1 MFADHINYS
10 AINQSA
16 DRTVQENH
24 RYVDHHRPRSDRS
37 AANRQAFA
45 PAQLLIATALTGSFL
60 ALVLFGHYRQ
70 EHRNPPMRQPL
81 TVAAQ
86 ELTEGFNRFLPIV
99 TGTAGKVMEALPDA
113 IDQSLQEQDSTDG
126 QVPDVDEPAGPPA
139 TISKTVSLGRGDT
152 LLKLMTGAGA
162 DLGESHDAI
171 EALRSL
177 VNPRRLQLGQEII
190 LTFERDEDDGL
201 RLAGLDLAPSAERTV
216 VVRRQDDGGF
226 SADETALTLTPHLV
240 RAGGTIDD
248 SLFMTAQRAGIPANV
263 MIEMIR
269 LFSYDVD
276 FQREVQPGDSFEVY
290 FERLLDGNGK
300 AVKDGRI
307 LSASM
312 TLSGQQIHYY
322 RYQPSDDN
330 QPDYFNAK
338 GQSVRKALLRTPV
351 DGARLTSGFGR
362 RVNPILGYSMMHK
375 GVDFGAPIGT
385 PVMAAGDGVVS
396 MAGWNGA
403 YGKFVLLRHNDNYST
418 AYAHLSS
425 FGKIRQGQHVRQGE
439 VIGYI
444 GTTGRSTG
452 PHLHYE
458 VRVHDKQVN
467 PLSVRLPTGRKL
479 DGKEL
484 KRFLNAIGVL
494 DQQIAQSPMQTRLAQ
509 SDN

>member
-1 MFADHINYS
+1 MPKKQPYTDQPNARS
-10 AINQSA
+10 GRPA
-16 DRTVQENH
+16 RT
-24 RYVDHHRPRSDRS
+24 
-37 AANRQAFA
+37 RQALI
-45 PAQLLIATALTGSFL
+45 PAQLLLATALTGSVMAI
-60 ALVLFGHYRQ
+60 ALFTHFNNERQ
-70 EHRNPPMRQPL
+70 ERPARQPL
-81 TVAAQ
+81 AIAVQ
-86 ELTEGFNRFLPIV
+86 DLTEGFNRFLPFV
-99 TGTAGKVMEALPDA
+99 ATTAGKVMVALPEAVDQNAPDQDA
-113 IDQSLQEQDSTDG
+113 SDSATTADTGPTTDG
-126 QVPDVDEPAGPPA
+126 ADTSPLV
-139 TISKTVSLGRGDT
+139 ISKTVSLGRGDT

-162 DLGESHDAI
+162 DLNESHDAI
-171 EALRSL
+171 EALRPL
-177 VNPRRLQLGQEII
+177 VNPRRLQLGQEVT
-190 LTFERDEDDGL
+190 LTFERDEDDSL
-201 RLAGLDLAPSAERTV
+201 RLTGLNLAPSAERTV
-216 VVRRQDDGGF
+216 AVHRQDGGGF

-240 RAGGTIDD
+240 RAGGKIDD
-248 SLFMTAQRAGIPANV
+248 SLFMTAQRAGIPAKI

-276 FQREVQPGDSFEVY
+276 FQREVQPGDSFEIY
-290 FERLLDGNGK
+290 FERFLDDNGK
-300 AVKDGRI
+300 PVKDGRI
-307 LSASM
+307 LSAVM
-312 TLSGQQIHYY
+312 TLSGQPIHYY

-351 DGARLTSGFGR
+351 DGARLTSGFGK

-385 PVMAAGDGVVS
+385 PVMAAGDGIVD

-403 YGKFVLLRHNDNYST
+403 YGKFVLLRHSDRYST
-418 AYAHLSS
+418 AYAHLSG
-425 FGKIRQGQHVRQGE
+425 FGNIRKGQRVRQGE

-458 VRVHDKQVN
+458 VRISDQQVN

-484 KRFLNAIGVL
+484 LRFQKSIGALNEEVAE
-494 DQQIAQSPMQTRLAQ
+494 SPLQTQLAQ